1 MADLTEYNLDL
12 TAIEPERQNEPLP
25 AGAYA
30 VVVSNTQTRETK
42 MGNGTYLEIEMEI
55 VEGDHK
61 GRRIWDRI
69 NLRNP
74 SEVAV
79 EIGMRR
85 LSSIGRIL
93 GIDRLANSE
102 QLHGKML
109 VVTVAHR
116 ERDGRV
122 NVDVKGYAASKGA
135 APAKRVEAVPAAGGA
150 KTPPWKRAG

>member
-1 MADLTEYNLDL
+1 VADLTEYNLDL
-12 TAIEPERQNEPLP
+12 TAIEPERRNEPLP
-25 AGAYA
+25 EGAYS
-30 VVVSNTQTRETK
+30 VVVSTTQTRETK
-42 MGNGTYLEIEMEI
+42 AGNGTYLEIEMEI

-74 SEVAV
+74 SDAAV

-85 LSSIGRIL
+85 ISSIGRIL
-93 GIDRLANSE
+93 GIDRLMNSE

-109 VVTVAHR
+109 VVTIAHR
-116 ERDGRV
+116 ERDGRTS
-122 NVDVKGYAASKGA
+122 VDVKGYAAGKGA